1 MDDLIQVFEYEYR
14 VQEEIPATAPKR
26 GDIVKSAPEDFIGRK
41 HVRVALQ
48 GVYHHDGYAVASDGY
63 TLIADKTYYEE
74 ELEGCLVAVDGTHLA
89 DKYPEYEV
97 LRKVDAEHLPV
108 DYKKLSGQLRT
119 IRQTLQK
126 TITGV
131 GKTDKINN
139 SLVVVRLPYGELDN
153 CEVHDGDVVLGYRL
167 RQLEKFSAAA
177 ERLGIETISSRSTN
191 TLAEGD
197 NGWAVIGAVETNVET
212 IKYAAA
218 LIDLKQ

>member
-1 MDDLIQVFEYEYR
+1 MDDLIQVFEHEYR
-14 VQEEIPATAPKR
+14 VQEEIPAAEPKR
-26 GDIVKSAPEDFIGRK
+26 GNIVKSAPEDFVGRK

-63 TLIADKTYYEE
+63 TLIADKTYYKE

-89 DKYPEYEV
+89 DKYPAYSV
-97 LRKVDAEHLPV
+97 LRKTEAKALPV

-126 TITGV
+126 TITGA
-131 GKTDKINN
+131 GKTSKVNN
-139 SLVVVRLPYGELDN
+139 SLEVVRLPYGEIEE
-153 CEVHDGDVVLGYRL
+153 CEVHDGDAVLGYRL

-177 ERLGIETISSRSTN
+177 ERLGIETISNQSTN

-197 NGWAVIGAVETNVET
+197 NGWAMISALDTNAETV
-212 IKYAAA
+212 KYATA

>member
-14 VQEEIPATAPKR
+14 VQEEIPTTAPKR
-26 GDIVKSAPEDFIGRK
+26 GAVVKSFPEDFVGAK
-41 HVRVALQ
+41 SAHTALQ
-48 GVYHHDGYAVASDGY
+48 GVHHCNGYAEASDGY
-63 TLIADKTYYEE
+63 IIVADKTCYKQ
-74 ELEGCLVAVDGTHLA
+74 ELEGCIVALDGTLIDA
-89 DKYPEYEV
+89 KYPKTEM
-97 LRKVDAEHLPV
+97 LRRNKAEQLPT

-126 TITGV
+126 TITGA

-139 SLVVVRLPYGELDN
+139 SIVIIRLPYGELEE
-153 CEVHDGDVVLGYRL
+153 CEAHGGDVVLGYRL

-177 ERLGIETISSRSTN
+177 ERLGIETISSQSTN

-197 NGWAVIGAVETNVET
+197 SGWVMIGAVETNTET